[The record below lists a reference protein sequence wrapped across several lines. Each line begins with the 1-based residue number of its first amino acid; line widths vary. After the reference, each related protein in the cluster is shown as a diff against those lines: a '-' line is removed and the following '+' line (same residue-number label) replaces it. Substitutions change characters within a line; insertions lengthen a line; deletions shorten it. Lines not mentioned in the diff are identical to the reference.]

1 MMYRKMTIQQIRI
14 AKGMTQTEVTMLSGI
29 PLSTISGW
37 ERGERVPRSLTA
49 FNKLLRFYGVELSF
63 EALQRLCVALDCG
76 TPASKI
82 KFYVPSE
89 EVERWLKNST
99 SESSGSANE

>member
-29 PLSTISGW
+29 PLSTLAGW
-37 ERGERVPRSLTA
+37 ERGERVPQSVTA
-49 FNKLLRFYGVELSF
+49 FNKLLKFYGVGLSL
-63 EALQRLCVALDCG
+63 EALQRLSVALDCG
-76 TPASKI
+76 TPANKI
-82 KFYVPSE
+82 KFYVPAE

-99 SESSGSANE
+99 SENSGSGNE